1 MKCPDMCPDEY
12 CDVNQEGTPWKAN
25 MKCTKYPPKSND
37 RTDCCRC
44 ASNSYPIGVCAPGC
58 TDKGTCVTDGKSY
71 PKPRPK
77 PRPRPNPVPVKP
89 IPPFNPFGVKNGGS
103 PAGKPSKLNGGE
115 IAGIVVGSVAG
126 LALIIFLICMLAK
139 KKKR

>member
-1 MKCPDMCPDEY
+1 MNCPDKCPDEY
-12 CDVNQEGTPWKAN
+12 CHTDKIGTPWRKK
-25 MKCTKYPPKSND
+25 MKCTKHSPND

-44 ASNSYPIGVCAPGC
+44 ASNWYDIGVCAPGC
-58 TDKGTCVTDGKSY
+58 QDKGGECKSDGRSY
-71 PKPRPK
+71 PKPR

-89 IPPFNPFGVKNGGS
+89 IPPFNPFGGKNGGS
-103 PAGKPSKLNGGE
+103 PAGKPSTLNGGE